1 MSFIKRTLTVV
12 LAAILLISINTIP
25 VIADTPADEVTV
37 VFTSDLHSNVS
48 SYNNIVDGK
57 QVNNVGGFARLK
69 TFIDEKRNEKGEI
82 LLVDCGDSV
91 MGTMSHALVDTEA
104 FELSFLNEAGYDA
117 LVMGNHDFDFGAKA
131 LSDMYSVAK
140 DKFGEVTPLVICN
153 IEWTKND
160 DYTKTL
166 SEGADKYGHSD
177 YTIVEKNGNKIAVLG
192 VLGIDAIKCAPTCEL
207 SFIDPVTAVKETVA
221 KIKEKENPDM
231 IVCLSHSG
239 TGNELG
245 ETEDETLAKEVPD
258 IDVIVSGHTHTL
270 LNDEIKV
277 GNTHIIS
284 CGAYSLYTG
293 DITLKKNSEGRWDSV
308 SYEAKMMDSSVKED
322 ETVLSE
328 IEDLKHIID
337 EKVLSEYNLKSDDII
352 AVNNDV
358 TFEEAQVTYDEH
370 TEMKLGNILSD
381 SYRYVANT
389 TPTAKDRPFDASVVP
404 SGTIRDTITK
414 GNITVADAFKCL
426 SLGTGKDGNI
436 GYPLVSVYL
445 TGKEIRTIA
454 EVDASISDLMTA
466 ARLYYSGVSTEFNPK
481 RMILNKTVD
490 VWRTPAICED
500 SYEELDNDKLYR
512 IVTDSYSMSMLGA
525 VTDLSKGI
533 LSVVPKDEN
542 GNPIEDPYDCII
554 YDENGNELKAWVAFV
569 EYLQSFESNEEGISE
584 IPAYYNEYHNRKVVN
599 DSFTLRAMF
608 KNTSKYFYII
618 LAICLLIILLILF
631 IVRVIVKKIHKKKV
645 FKN

>member
-1 MSFIKRTLTVV
+1 MRLIKRTVSAFLAV
-12 LAAILLISINTIP
+12 LFLFSIN
-25 VIADTPADEVTV
+25 VIQVSADTATDEVNI

-48 SYNNIVDGK
+48 SYNTIIDG
-57 QVNNVGGFARLK
+57 QQIDNVGGFAKLK
-69 TFIDEKRNEKGEI
+69 TFIDEKRNKSDI

-91 MGTMSHALVDTEA
+91 MGTMSHSLIDTEA
-104 FELSFLNEAGYDA
+104 FELSFFNEVGYDA
-117 LVMGNHDFDFGAKA
+117 LVMGNHDFDFGAK
-131 LSDMYSVAK
+131 
-140 DKFGEVTPLVICN
+140 PL
-153 IEWTKND
+153 
-160 DYTKTL
+160 
-166 SEGADKYGHSD
+166 
-177 YTIVEKNGNKIAVLG
+177 
-192 VLGIDAIKCAPTCEL
+192 
-207 SFIDPVTAVKETVA
+207 
-221 KIKEKENPDM
+221 
-231 IVCLSHSG
+231 
-239 TGNELG
+239 
-245 ETEDETLAKEVPD
+245 
-258 IDVIVSGHTHTL
+258 
-270 LNDEIKV
+270 
-277 GNTHIIS
+277 
-284 CGAYSLYTG
+284 
-293 DITLKKNSEGRWDSV
+293 GRWDTV
-308 SYEAKMMDSSVKED
+308 SYEAKMMDSSIAED
-322 ETVLSE
+322 ETVLAQ

-337 EKVLSEYNLKSDDII
+337 EKVLSGYNLKADDII

-358 TFEEAQVTYDEH
+358 FFEEAQDTLDEH
-370 TEMKLGNILSD
+370 KEMKLGNILSD

-404 SGTIRDTITK
+404 SGTIRDTITR

-426 SLGTGKDGNI
+426 SLGVGKDGNI

-454 EVDASISDLMTA
+454 EVDASISDFMTS

-500 SYEELDNDKLYR
+500 SYEELDDDKLYR

-542 GNPIEDPYDCII
+542 GNPIKDPYDSII
-554 YDENGNELKAWVAFV
+554 YDENGNELKAWVAFA

-584 IPAYYNEYHNRKVVN
+584 IPAYYNDYHNRKVVN

-618 LAICLLIILLILF
+618 LTICLLIILLILF

>member
-1 MSFIKRTLTVV
+1 MRLIKRTVSAFLAV
-12 LAAILLISINTIP
+12 LFLFSIN
-25 VIADTPADEVTV
+25 VIQVSADTATDEVNI

-48 SYNNIVDGK
+48 SYNTIIDG
-57 QVNNVGGFARLK
+57 QQIDNVGGFAKLK
-69 TFIDEKRNEKGEI
+69 TFIDEKRNKSDI

-91 MGTMSHALVDTEA
+91 MGTMSHSLIDTEA
-104 FELSFLNEAGYDA
+104 FELSFFNEVGYDA
-117 LVMGNHDFDFGAKA
+117 IVMGNHDFDFGAKP

-140 DKFGEVTPLVICN
+140 DKFDKVTPLVICN
-153 IEWTKND
+153 IDWTKSD
-160 DYTKTL
+160 EYTKTL
-166 SEGADKYGHSD
+166 SIGANKYGHSD
-177 YTIVEKNGNKIAVLG
+177 YTIIEKNGNKIAVLG
-192 VLGIDAIKCAPTCEL
+192 VLGKDAIKCAPTCEL
-207 SFIDPVTAVKETVA
+207 TFKDPVEAVKETVA
-221 KIKEKENPDM
+221 KIKATENPDM

-239 TGNELG
+239 TGTEPG
-245 ETEDETLAKEVPD
+245 DTEDELLAKEVPD
-258 IDVIVSGHTHTL
+258 IDVIVSGHSHTL
-270 LNDEIKV
+270 LKDEILV
-277 GNTHIIS
+277 GNTHIVS
-284 CGAYSLYTG
+284 CGSYGLYTG
-293 DITLKKNSEGRWDSV
+293 DITLRKNSLGRWDTV
-308 SYEAKMMDSSVKED
+308 SYEAKMMDSSIAED
-322 ETVLSE
+322 ETVLAQ

-337 EKVLSEYNLKSDDII
+337 EKVLSGYNLKADDII

-358 TFEEAQVTYDEH
+358 FFEEAQDTLDEH
-370 TEMKLGNILSD
+370 KEMKLGNILSD

-404 SGTIRDTITK
+404 SGTIRDTITR

-426 SLGTGKDGNI
+426 SLGVGKDGNI

-454 EVDASISDLMTA
+454 EVDASISDFMTS

-500 SYEELDNDKLYR
+500 SYEELDDDKLYR

-542 GNPIEDPYDCII
+542 GNPIKDPYDSII
-554 YDENGNELKAWVAFV
+554 YDENGNELKAWVAFA

-584 IPAYYNEYHNRKVVN
+584 IPAYYNDYHNRKVVN

-618 LAICLLIILLILF
+618 LTICLLIILLILF